1 MSANVTERAYAP
13 PELAVSVV
21 ILSLGPT
28 AQSISYNE
36 QGCQYCP
43 LLEEGQ
49 PAEPWVLLV
58 RRIKQPYA
66 NCWALPGAQ
75 VVASRSLESSA
86 WNALTST
93 TQVHVRQL
101 SQLATFGDPERSRG
115 ALAMVSVVYWAW
127 VSQEEQS
134 RNLQNKTQD
143 MLRDN
148 LQDSNVRWF
157 ASSQLPHL
165 AFDHA
170 EIIDYALSRLR
181 HRALDPELLA
191 SLLPER
197 FTLHQ
202 MHMLAQS
209 LMGSAIDVANFRRR
223 MLSSDLL
230 VDTGERLRIGRH
242 RPAAVYTCAKVGLR
256 GDLGLNPASFV
267 PSSLDALSPLLPS

>member
-127 VSQEEQS
+127 VSQEEVPHNQE
-134 RNLQNKTQD
+134 D
-143 MLRDN
+143 E
-148 LQDSNVRWF
+148 NVRWF
-157 ASSQLPHL
+157 ASSSLPQL

-170 EIIDYALSRLR
+170 DIVGYALSRLR
-181 HRALDPELLA
+181 RRALDPELLA

-197 FTLHQ
+197 FTLNH

-209 LMGSAIDVANFRRR
+209 LTGSAIDVANFRRR

-230 VDTGERLRIGRH
+230 VDTGERLRVGRH
-242 RPAAVYTCAKVGLR
+242 RPAAVYTCEKTGLQA
-256 GDLGLNPASFV
+256 DIGLNPAHAL